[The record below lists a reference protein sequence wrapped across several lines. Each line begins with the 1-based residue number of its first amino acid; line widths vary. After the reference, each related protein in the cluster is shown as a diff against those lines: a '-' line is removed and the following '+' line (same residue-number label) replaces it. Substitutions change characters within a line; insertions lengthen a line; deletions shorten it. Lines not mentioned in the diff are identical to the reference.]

1 MAFKPQIIPR
11 TDFYPNTGVGVGIPF
26 SNGAVF
32 NTTYTTQAAIKN
44 NITNFLLTE
53 PGARFDN
60 PTFGFG
66 FKKYLF
72 EQIVSDNL
80 DVLESDVANA
90 ISTYFPTVI
99 LNKIDFL
106 SNPDSNTLTVQI
118 YYSIPN
124 QSINDQIE
132 ITFE

>member
-32 NTTYTTQAAIKN
+32 NTTYTSRAAIKT

-53 PGARFDN
+53 PGERFDN

-66 FKKYLF
+66 FRRYLF
-72 EQIVSDNL
+72 EQIVNDSL
-80 DVLESDVANA
+80 DLIETDVANL
-90 ISTYFPTVI
+90 ISKYFPTVTI
-99 LNKIDFL
+99 NKIDFTT
-106 SNPDSNTLTVQI
+106 NPDSNEIAIQI

-124 QSINDQIE
+124 QSVNDQIE

>member
-1 MAFKPQIIPR
+1 MAFNPQIIPR

-32 NTTYTTQAAIKN
+32 NITYTTQAATKN

-53 PGARFDN
+53 PGERFDN

-66 FKKYLF
+66 LRKYLF

-80 DVLESDVANA
+80 DALELDVANA

-99 LNKIDFL
+99 LNKMDFV

-132 ITFE
+132 FNFS